1 MTDNPG
7 ILLTLLAFLIVIGV
21 LVFVHEMGHYLVG
34 RWCGVKAET
43 FSIGFGKEMAGW
55 TDKRGTR
62 WKVCMLPLGG
72 YVQFAGD
79 MDPSGMKSKEW
90 LNLPAA
96 ERNQTFQSKSLLQR
110 AAIVIAGPA
119 INFIFAILIIMGFV
133 LAYGTSATLPVA
145 HEISENSTAA
155 QIGMKPG
162 DRVISVAGEK
172 IDLFEDL
179 RQKIIL
185 IPDQNVEIIY
195 ERDGQLIRK
204 QAKIGVDIL
213 RDRFGNEFRLGMLGM
228 SSSKVEWRE
237 VSPIEAPAVAVGKTF
252 DIVDQITTTLGQV
265 ITGRRSVKD
274 LGGPLKIAQVSG
286 EQFKLGIEAF
296 ILFVALISINLGFI
310 NLLPIPM
317 LDGGHLMFYAIEAV
331 RRKPASAKVQ
341 EWAFRSGFALVVM
354 FMLVVTFND
363 LSSFGLFR
371 AISGRLVID

>member
-43 FSIGFGKEMAGW
+43 FSIGFGKEITGW
-55 TDKRGTR
+55 TDNRGTR

-96 ERNQTFQSKSLLQR
+96 ERNQTFQSKSLWKR
-110 AAIVIAGPA
+110 AAIVVAGPA

-133 LAYGTSATLPVA
+133 IAYGTSATLPVA
-145 HEISENSTAA
+145 QDISENSTAA
-155 QIGMKPG
+155 TIGMKPG
-162 DRVISVAGEK
+162 DRVISVDGEK
-172 IDLFEDL
+172 IDLFQDL
-179 RQKIIL
+179 QQKIML

-195 ERDGQLIRK
+195 ERDGQLIAK
-204 QAKIGVDIL
+204 QGKIGVNIL
-213 RDRFGNEFRLGMLGM
+213 KDRFGNEFRLGLLGM
-228 SSSKVEWRE
+228 SSSQVEWRE
-237 VSPIEAPAVAVGKTF
+237 VSPIEAPVIAVEKTIG
-252 DIVDQITTTLGQV
+252 IVSQITTTLGQV
-265 ITGRRSVKD
+265 ITGKRSVKE

-286 EQFKLGIEAF
+286 EQFKLGLEAF

-331 RRKPASAKVQ
+331 RRKPASPKVQ
-341 EWAFRSGFALVVM
+341 EWAFRSGLALVMV
-354 FMLVVTFND
+354 FMVVVTFND

-371 AISGRLVID
+371 SISG

>member
-43 FSIGFGKEMAGW
+43 FSIGFGKEITGW
-55 TDKRGTR
+55 TDNRGTR

-96 ERNQTFQSKSLLQR
+96 ERNQTFQSKSLWKR
-110 AAIVIAGPA
+110 AAIVVAGPA

-133 LAYGTSATLPVA
+133 IAYGTSATLPVA
-145 HEISENSTAA
+145 QDISENSTAA
-155 QIGMKPG
+155 TIGMKPG
-162 DRVISVAGEK
+162 DRVISVDGEK
-172 IDLFEDL
+172 IDLFQDL
-179 RQKIIL
+179 QQKIML

-195 ERDGQLIRK
+195 ERDGQLIAK
-204 QAKIGVDIL
+204 QGKIGVNIL
-213 RDRFGNEFRLGMLGM
+213 KDRFGNEFRLGLLGM
-228 SSSKVEWRE
+228 SSSQVEWRE
-237 VSPIEAPAVAVGKTF
+237 VSPIEAPVIAVEKTIGIVG
-252 DIVDQITTTLGQV
+252 QITTTLGQV
-265 ITGRRSVKD
+265 ITGKRSVKE

-286 EQFKLGIEAF
+286 EQFKLGLEAF

-341 EWAFRSGFALVVM
+341 EWAFRSGFALVMV

-371 AISGRLVID
+371 AVSG